1 MHKVSGIWLV
11 FLIAMA
17 GQGAAF
23 GSPQPIVKFDI
34 VYYPAEGKTIPEIHD
49 SMFRNSP
56 IRSAQGTYG
65 GLTTN
70 TISANYDLMQTSKGC
85 EVRNP
90 VVKLNSIVTLPKLT
104 EDVRSVSTVREWE
117 RFIGALRAHEL
128 MHARNGHSIA
138 TTVIT
143 RLYNFRSRQSCG
155 AIRARLDHAIS
166 TLINNMNEFDRHL
179 DRDTSHGAT
188 QGAML
193 NLQIR

>member
-1 MHKVSGIWLV
+1 MI
-11 FLIAMA
+11 

-56 IRSAQGTYG
+56 IRSARGTYG

-70 TISANYDLMQTSKGC
+70 TIAANYDLMQTSKGC

-90 VVKLNSIVTLPKLT
+90 VVKLKSIVTLPKLT
-104 EDVRSVSTVREWE
+104 EEVRSVGTAREWE

-128 MHARNGHSIA
+128 MHARNGHAIA
-138 TTVIT
+138 KTVLS
-143 RLYNFRSRQSCG
+143 RLYNFKSGQSCG
-155 AIRARLDHAIS
+155 AIKANLDHAIS

-193 NLQIR
+193 NLHIR

>member
-1 MHKVSGIWLV
+1 MRKGSGIWLV
-11 FLIAMA
+11 CLLAMM

-56 IRSAQGTYG
+56 IRSERGTFG

-70 TISANYDLMQTSKGC
+70 TITANYDLMQTSSGC

-90 VVKLNSIVTLPKLT
+90 VVKLKSIVTLPRLT

-117 RFIGALRAHEL
+117 RFMGALRAHEL
-128 MHARNGHSIA
+128 MHARNGQSIA
-138 TTVIT
+138 KTVIS
-143 RLYNFRSRQSCG
+143 RLYNFKSAQPCG
-155 AIRARLDHAIS
+155 AIRARLDHAVS
-166 TLINNMNEFDRHL
+166 TLIENMNEFDRHL
-179 DRDTSHGAT
+179 DRDTVHGAT
-188 QGAML
+188 QGATL